1 MSDEEQEPPLH
12 VFKVDDG
19 STTWVA
25 AKHPGEVV
33 KIMAGS
39 MGCSAQEYRKE
50 YEPVIFRMAP
60 GEEIRIHQDGIEVD
74 PKKADPPLPPT
85 TRFEVMAITRAQDWI
100 DMKFHGVIASTEY

>member
-1 MSDEEQEPPLH
+1 MMDFREEIPLH

-25 AKHPGEVV
+25 AKHPGEVM

-39 MGCSAQEYRKE
+39 MGCSTQEYREE
-50 YEPVIFRMAP
+50 YEPTIERMNP

-74 PKKADPPLPPT
+74 PKKADPPLPPAA
-85 TRFEVMAITRAQDWI
+85 RFEVMAITRAQDWI
-100 DMKFHGVIASTEY
+100 DMKFHGLIASTEY